1 MADGLTMTGICS
13 NPCFIAL
20 KAVCDEF
27 GLAFEVEHGGKHP
40 KLVVFVGPEPLR
52 IAFAASPSDR
62 RAPMQAASYLR
73 RQIEKATSPIHEA
86 SMSRDTVTVLGK
98 DVVKVEYKGQ
108 RVVTLK
114 QIDAIHERPEGTAG
128 RQFREHR
135 GRFREGVDY
144 FDLTSDEIRRMCAAG
159 ILPERTARAT
169 LFTERGYG
177 KIVKGWNDDLAWSL
191 HDAMQDAYFVV
202 REIAKSASEGD
213 VMLSDAF
220 WKRIGG
226 VMKSVSNKA
235 TQDIRSGFDMLM
247 GDVIRL
253 TTEVERLQSR
263 PVLPAFDLAGTVTSR
278 DIMDMAGI
286 PRDGRVRGTTGGVI
300 TRAMKDYCLGHG
312 FVAQRAPESIDPDR
326 RWRFPR
332 QAALD
337 WLTGTTMGGEII
349 RNHIARSNARRA
361 RKGQQNI
368 TLVPAL

>member
-1 MADGLTMTGICS
+1 MASIRA
-13 NPCFIAL
+13 NPCFQAM
-20 KAVCDEF
+20 KEVCDEF
-27 GLAFEVEHGGKHP
+27 DLAFDVEHSGKHP
-40 KLVVFVGPEPLR
+40 KLVVFVGPDPLR
-52 IAFAASPSDR
+52 VTFAASPSDR
-62 RAPMQAASYLR
+62 RAPMRAASHLR
-73 RQIEKATSPIHEA
+73 RAIEKATSPASEGDMSHEVI
-86 SMSRDTVTVLGK
+86 SVLGK

-114 QIDAIHERPEGTAG
+114 QIDAVHERPEGTAG

-135 GRFREGVDY
+135 SRFREGVDY
-144 FDLTSDEIRRMCAAG
+144 FELTSDEIRRMCASG
-159 ILPERTARAT
+159 VLPERTARAT

-202 REIAKSASEGD
+202 REIAKAASEGD

-253 TTEVERLQSR
+253 TSEVERLQSQ
-263 PVLPAFDLAGTVTSR
+263 PVVPAFDLSGTVTSR

-312 FVAQRAPESIDPDR
+312 FIAQRAPEAIDPDR

-337 WLTGTTMGGEII
+337 WLTGSTMGGEVI
-349 RNHIARSNARRA
+349 RNHIARTNARRA
-361 RKGQQNI
+361 RKGQQNL
-368 TLVPAL
+368 TLVPAV